1 MSGKIPDKNRMNI
14 GINTILV
21 KHLHR
26 NMTQPELGKKIADLR
41 KQKGLTQEE
50 LVEKCNVNVRTLQ
63 RIESGEVNPRRYTV
77 KLIFEALDYDINQ
90 IYAFHSNEAVAN
102 TLTYIHGTLTRIYHT
117 MKNSKTFFYHFFLA
131 IGVVW
136 FLCALAILSFKLNF
150 QSQEILLTII
160 IPLAY
165 AIIRLLDKG
174 KVVKVD

>member
-1 MSGKIPDKNRMNI
+1 
-14 GINTILV
+14 
-21 KHLHR
+21 
-26 NMTQPELGKKIADLR
+26 
-41 KQKGLTQEE
+41 
-50 LVEKCNVNVRTLQ
+50 
-63 RIESGEVNPRRYTV
+63 V

>member
-1 MSGKIPDKNRMNI
+1 
-14 GINTILV
+14 
-21 KHLHR
+21 
-26 NMTQPELGKKIADLR
+26 LGKKIADLR

-117 MKNSKTFFYHFFLA
+117 MKNSKTFFYHFF
-131 IGVVW
+131 
-136 FLCALAILSFKLNF
+136 
-150 QSQEILLTII
+150 
-160 IPLAY
+160 
-165 AIIRLLDKG
+165 
-174 KVVKVD
+174 